1 MSARIIHAGD
11 GLYYVMFRG
20 SEYGP
25 YTCYEEAADAAGMF
39 EEYWV

>member
-11 GLYYVMFRG
+11 GLYYVMFR
-20 SEYGP
+20 SNEYGP
-25 YTCYEEAADAAGMF
+25 YDNYTEAADAAASF

>member
-20 SEYGP
+20 NEYGP
-25 YTCYEEAADAAGMF
+25 YDSYAEADEAAGMF